1 MTLLHKWDFSS
12 FIGMYSYWIVFFF
25 LFERIANKN
34 RFYYRRKQK
43 TKDTTLKQLK
53 PTNKLHASTPSG
65 CQKVALSKHGTECFS
80 ALGWYIVEQS
90 KSIVI
95 RKSDLI

>member
-1 MTLLHKWDFSS
+1 MESYFIHNLMTLLHKWDFSS

-43 TKDTTLKQLK
+43 KQKGHNFKTTTK
-53 PTNKLHASTPSG
+53 TN
-65 CQKVALSKHGTECFS
+65 
-80 ALGWYIVEQS
+80 
-90 KSIVI
+90 
-95 RKSDLI
+95 